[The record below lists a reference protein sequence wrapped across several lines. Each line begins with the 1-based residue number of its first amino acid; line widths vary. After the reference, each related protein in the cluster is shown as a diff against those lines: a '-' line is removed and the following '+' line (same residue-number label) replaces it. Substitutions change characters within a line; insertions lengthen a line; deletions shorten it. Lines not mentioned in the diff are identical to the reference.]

1 MRLERIDRDEL
12 GAVERPARAVERAR
26 LERGVEV
33 RERERA
39 GLEQVIRA
47 GLRWLHGMHG
57 GPAEQRGERDVDI
70 DRPIAGGLHLRYAH
84 LSHRDRLAIDH
95 DGEPAR
101 GLALRT
107 SCDLEA
113 READERVRRWWR
125 RRRRAAEL
133 AILVGYRLVALA
145 SIEHRAHARQCTL
158 ALQERERICLQRG
171 ARVRAGIPVDRVIAA
186 ARGGAEPA
194 REQELADDVLEQ
206 PRFVAGAPRGPP

>member
-47 GLRWLHGMHG
+47 GLGWLHGMHG

-70 DRPIAGGLHLRYAH
+70 DRPIAGGLHFWYAH
-84 LSHRDRLAIDH
+84 LSHGDRLAIDH

-113 READERVRRWWR
+113 RQAAERVRRWWR
-125 RRRRAAEL
+125 GRRCASL
-133 AILVGYRLVALA
+133 WAILAGFREVVRGA
-145 SIEHRAHARQCTL
+145 SFHGAHARERTL
-158 ALQERERICLQRG
+158 ALHERDRICPQRG
-171 ARVRAGIPVDRVIAA
+171 
-186 ARGGAEPA
+186 
-194 REQELADDVLEQ
+194 
-206 PRFVAGAPRGPP
+206 